1 MVGVAVPAP
10 LSIVP
15 SEVVH
20 AYDSVPCPLDADPS
34 KVSVKTLQL
43 SSAVAPAS
51 AIGACTSSVITTLS
65 LDAQPVTVLV
75 TVKV

>member
-15 SEVVH
+15 SAVVQ

-34 KVSVKTLQL
+34 KTNVVIAQV

-51 AIGACTSSVITTLS
+51 AIGACTSSVITTVSVASQPLS
-65 LDAQPVTVLV
+65 ASVM
-75 TVKV
+75 VKV